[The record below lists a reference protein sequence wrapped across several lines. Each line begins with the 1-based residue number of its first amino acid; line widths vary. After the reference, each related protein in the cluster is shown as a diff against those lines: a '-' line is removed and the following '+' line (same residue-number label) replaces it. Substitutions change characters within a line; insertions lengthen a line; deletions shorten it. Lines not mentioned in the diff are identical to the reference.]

1 MQVFELVKEKL
12 GKPYE
17 DLDFLLLCF
26 KEVLEEN
33 REEELA
39 SYIPWIN
46 PAKSFPVSE
55 ISAKHLHLYSICFQL
70 LNLVEVNGAV
80 QNRRQRED
88 HSSLSSVN
96 GLWAN
101 NLSILHEAGISQKEI
116 AAGMEDIH
124 VEPVLTAHPTEAKRP
139 VVLEHYRNLYL
150 QIVKRENK
158 MYTQAEQDEIRRDI
172 KLILHRLWYI
182 GEIFIEKPNVKTE
195 LENIIHYLVNVFY
208 EVIPILDRR
217 LIQAWQSLGFDP
229 ALLTGPDRLPHI
241 SFGNW
246 VGGDRD
252 GHPLVTPEVTA
263 YTLHKLRLNAFIL
276 LKKELTRLS
285 KSFSLYLDLN
295 VADPNIHK
303 RIKEIV
309 TELGHKSETILKKF
323 RHEVYTLY
331 VNLLIA
337 KLPEAAGDE
346 DVIEIRDQPW
356 SYRFSHQLIDDLEL
370 LRKSLIDYGA
380 GVLANNDVVNA
391 IRITEIFGFHLAHL
405 DIRQN
410 SKYHEKA
417 FIQLL
422 DASTGIGGL
431 FAGYNETQKLDFMN
445 EELLL
450 NRPFIR
456 RWENLPVEA
465 RNVLDYY
472 AVLEKHIRHYTSA
485 ALGSLIVSMT
495 RSLSDLLIVYLL
507 AREAGLT
514 LQYEQGLAC
523 KLQVVPLFETIED
536 LISSPKILDAFLS
549 HPITKNTLRYIKE
562 QNQTRE
568 LIQDVTIGYSD
579 SNKDGGI
586 LASSWYLYYAQS
598 KLAEVGKKHNIIIR
612 FFHGKGGT
620 ISRGAGPVHW
630 FIKTLPH
637 GSINGQMRITEQGET
652 IERKYANKINAV
664 YNLELLVS
672 GTAANTM
679 LHQHTPHHLHPAE
692 KMFDYMACESMKVFN
707 ELTQNEHF
715 IKFFE
720 QATPIDAIESSRI
733 GSRPARRTGKRTLN
747 DLRAIP
753 WVFSWSQSRFNLT
766 SWYGVGTTLENM
778 TNRAPDKFEQL
789 KALVPKD
796 AFVRYVLTNI
806 DTSLAAT
813 DESIMKEYASLV
825 EDEEARITILN
836 LLLDE
841 LSRTRRMLAELLGR
855 PISERRK
862 NHYYSTILRA
872 EALNMLHRTQINLLR
887 TWRNQQK
894 EGKDNNAEKTLLSL
908 LRCINAIANAMG
920 TTG

>member
-1 MQVFELVKEKL
+1 MEVFELVKDKL
-12 GKPYE
+12 GKPYH
-17 DLDFLLLCF
+17 DLDYLLHCF
-26 KEVLEEN
+26 REVLEEN
-33 REEELA
+33 GEKEMAL
-39 SYIPWIN
+39 YIPWIN
-46 PAKSFPVSE
+46 PGRTIPLEE
-55 ISAKHLHLYSICFQL
+55 ISEKHLHLYSICFQL

-88 HSSLSSVN
+88 QSSLSSVN
-96 GLWAN
+96 GLWAH
-101 NLSILHEAGISQKEI
+101 NLKMLKEAGIPENVI
-116 AAGMEDIH
+116 AENLGNIH

-158 MYTQAEQDEIRRDI
+158 MYTKTEQEEIRRDI
-172 KLILHRLWYI
+172 KIILNRLWYI

-195 LENIIHYLVNVFY
+195 LENIVHYLVNVFY

-217 LIQAWQSLGFDP
+217 LAQAWQSLGFDLS
-229 ALLTGPDRLPHI
+229 LLTGSERLPHI

-252 GHPLVTPEVTA
+252 GHPLVTPEVTS
-263 YTLHKLRLNAFIL
+263 YTLRKLRLNAFVL

-285 KSFSLYLDLN
+285 KSFSLYLDIKM
-295 VADPNIHK
+295 AEPKIRK
-303 RIKEIV
+303 RIKEIID
-309 TELGHKSETILKKF
+309 ELGHESDAIVKKF
-323 RHEVYTLY
+323 RHEVYSLY

-337 KLPEAAGDE
+337 KLPEATGDD
-346 DVIEIRDQPW
+346 DVFEIKEQPW
-356 SYRFSHQLIDDLEL
+356 SYRYSRQLIDDLEL
-370 LRKSLIDYGA
+370 LRQSLIGYGA
-380 GVLANNDVVNA
+380 GTLADNDVLNA

-405 DIRQN
+405 DVRQN

-422 DASTGIGGL
+422 DASTGSGKS
-431 FAGYNETQKLDFMN
+431 FARFDEDQKLAFMN
-445 EELLL
+445 EELQF

-456 RWENLPVEA
+456 RWENLPDEA
-465 RNVLDYY
+465 RNVLGYY
-472 AVLEKHIRHYTSA
+472 AVLEKHIRHYSGS
-485 ALGSLIVSMT
+485 ALGTLIVSMT
-495 RSLSDLLIVYLL
+495 RSLSDLLMVYLL

-514 LQYEQGLAC
+514 IQLNSGLAC
-523 KLQVVPLFETIED
+523 KLQVVPLFETIDD
-536 LISSPKILDAFLS
+536 LIRSPKILDDFLN
-549 HPITKNTLRYIKE
+549 HPITKNTLQYLKE
-562 QNQTRE
+562 QNRTDK
-568 LIQDVTIGYSD
+568 LIQDVMIGYSD

-598 KLAEVGKKHNIIIR
+598 KLAEIGKKHNVVIR

-637 GSINGQMRITEQGET
+637 DSINGQIRITEQGET

-664 YNLELLVS
+664 YNLELLVA
-672 GTAANTM
+672 GTAANTI
-679 LHQHTPHHLHPAE
+679 LHQHTPHHLHPAQ
-692 KMFDYMACESMKVFN
+692 KMLDYMACESMKVYS

-715 IKFFE
+715 IRFFE

-753 WVFSWSQSRFNLT
+753 WVFSWSQSRFTLT

-778 TNRAPDKFEQL
+778 MKNAPDKFKQL

-806 DTSLAAT
+806 DTSLATT
-813 DESIMKEYASLV
+813 DEQIMQQYASLV
-825 EDEEARITILN
+825 EDKEARVTVLN
-836 LLLDE
+836 LLFDE
-841 LSRTRRMLAELLGR
+841 LNRTRNMLAELLGR
-855 PISERRK
+855 PISERRR

-872 EALNMLHRTQINLLR
+872 EALKILHQTQIDLLR
-887 TWRNQQK
+887 TWREQQK
-894 EGKDNNAEKTLLSL
+894 KGENAKAEKTLLSL